1 MTMALPRGIV
11 PVLQTPFDAK
21 GAIDFASLAR
31 LIEDGLQAGA
41 AGFLA
46 PAVASEVVTL
56 TVVERREMLR
66 FVATALRGRAPLIAG
81 CSALAFAEC
90 AYWTAEAARIGA
102 QACLIA
108 PPPALRDDPAGLLA
122 FLRDSSSPL
131 PLIVQDL
138 DWTGPGIAVET
149 LLRLREGLPRL
160 AGIKVE
166 CVPAGPKYTLVK
178 QALGEGFHVSGGWA
192 APQMIEALDRGVDA
206 FIPETSMVTI
216 YAAIWRY
223 HHAGRRAEAIR
234 LFRELIPVLAFTNQE
249 LRISIAFFKR
259 LLLRKGIFTTDAMRL
274 SGFVWDRYNE
284 RIAEELIE
292 WYLEL
297 EARTP
302 SHY

>member
-1 MTMALPRGIV
+1 MTPTLPRGIV

-21 GAIDFASLAR
+21 GAIDFESLAH
-31 LIEDGLQAGA
+31 LIEDGLHAGA

-46 PAVASEVVTL
+46 PAVASEVDTL
-56 TVVERREMLR
+56 TKAERQELLQ
-66 FVATALRGRAPLIAG
+66 FVATTLRDRAPLIAG
-81 CSALAFAEC
+81 CSAPTAAEC
-90 AYWTAEAARIGA
+90 AYWTAEAAEVGA

-108 PPPALRDDPAGLLA
+108 PPAALRDDPAALLN
-122 FLRDSSSPL
+122 FLREAAPTL

-138 DWTGPGIAVET
+138 DWTGPGLAVET
-149 LLRLREGLPRL
+149 LLRLRDALPQF

-178 QALGEGFHVSGGWA
+178 QAMGEGLHVSGGWA

-206 FIPETSMVTI
+206 FIPETSMVAV
-216 YAAIWRY
+216 YAAIWRH
-223 HHAGRRAEAIR
+223 HHAGRRAEALR

-259 LLLRKGIFTTDAMRL
+259 LLLRKRIFTTDAMRL
-274 SGFVWDRYNE
+274 TGFVWDRYNE

-292 WYLEL
+292 WYLDL

-302 SHY
+302 SRN